1 MYSKLGDLVV
11 FVPPLIV
18 TSTGS
23 PPEDAK
29 RRYGRMAWR
38 MSVALEALDSGA
50 ISRVRF
56 CSAVGGRVGANVS
69 VLLPGTRPLVLAA
82 VASARNLIAAT
93 CWFFRP

>member
-1 MYSKLGDLVV
+1 MYSKSGDFDV

-23 PPEDAK
+23 PPENAK
-29 RRYGRMAWR
+29 RRYGSMAWR
-38 MSVALEALDSGA
+38 MSVALEALDSGT

-56 CSAVGGRVGANVS
+56 CSEVGARVGAKVS
-69 VLLPGTRPLVLAA
+69 VLLPAHKPLVLAA

-93 CWFFRP
+93 CCFFRP